1 MLASFS
7 RNLLQLNNKGGL
19 MSQTNIWWIRRDI
32 RLNDNQTLHAALED
46 AEYLVPLF
54 IIELELMAEA
64 ALKRR
69 SFLLS
74 ALADLDR
81 QLRKRGSQLILRQ
94 GPASKAFQ
102 SLREELEDMTI
113 YAHEDF
119 NSFARHRDEE
129 IKANFK
135 LGKDYPERI
144 VDHKFARLRTLDAY
158 KSARSG

>member
-1 MLASFS
+1 
-7 RNLLQLNNKGGL
+7 

-46 AEYLVPLF
+46 AESLVPLF
-54 IIELELMAEA
+54 IIEPELMAEA
-64 ALKRR
+64 ALKRH

-81 QLRKRGSQLILRQ
+81 QLRKRGSKLILRQ

-119 NSFARHRDEE
+119 NPFARHRDEE
-129 IKANFK
+129 IKANFN
-135 LGKDYPERI
+135 LG
-144 VDHKFARLRTLDAY
+144 
-158 KSARSG
+158 